1 MKCIE
6 IYFYCIDT
14 QITYSLSCRHKKFVL
29 VHFVVTSLAHSQQL
43 PSHNRDRERA
53 AEAAAPQYTR
63 NQNNKKTTS
72 KLFFFFRIEKTTTV
86 EMKRQRRRHRKRLLT
101 YDANHA
107 HAYHIL
113 SVFMYNLSGSTATIH
128 PSIQ

>member
-53 AEAAAPQYTR
+53 AAAAPPQYTR

-72 KLFFFFRIEKTTTV
+72 KLFFQYRKKTTTV
-86 EMKRQRRRHRKRLLT
+86 KLKRQRRRHRKRLLT

-107 HAYHIL
+107 HAYHIRSL
-113 SVFMYNLSGSTATIH
+113 LFMYNLSGSTATIH